1 MAENDDLEMQE
12 GSEDDSDVE
21 LEGVDMDADVVEEDA
36 LVGRTSYD
44 AATDIGVAAMTAA
57 DSSGGAVI
65 EELDDDEAKAL
76 AAEEAAELEAARTD
90 RLELMNADEQKQK
103 QATNNKQPAAD
114 VQSRLDYLLHQS
126 DVFAHF
132 LAGSVAASTTTSTKK
147 SGKGG
152 GKGAGRG
159 KGRLTEEEEDAQ
171 LLKSAQ
177 SKRRVVRL
185 DHQPACLAPICKMHP
200 YQLEGLNW
208 LIKLHDH
215 GINAILADGR
225 YQKSMT
231 DAELSFL
238 LTLVSAF
245 NMAL

>member
-1 MAENDDLEMQE
+1 MAEKDDVAMKER
-12 GSEDDSDVE
+12 SEDDSDVE
-21 LEGVDMDADVVEEDA
+21 LEGVDMEDDDDVEYVEEA
-36 LVGRTSYD
+36 VAVEGI
-44 AATDIGVAAMTAA
+44 AATNNTTVLPTDDVAM
-57 DSSGGAVI
+57 AVEQSLPAFKEI
-65 EELDDDEAKAL
+65 DDEAATAL
-76 AAEEAAELEAARTD
+76 AADEAAEMEAARKE
-90 RLELMNADEQKQK
+90 RLELLKADEEA
-103 QATNNKQPAAD
+103 QATQPPAD
-114 VQSRLDYLLHQS
+114 AQSRLDYLLHQS

-132 LAGSVAASTTTSTKK
+132 LAGSVAATTTSKA

-152 GKGAGRG
+152 KGRG

-215 GINAILADGR
+215 GINAILADGT
-225 YQKSMT
+225 Y
-231 DAELSFL
+231 LYFFL
-238 LTLVSAF
+238 RIETID
-245 NMAL
+245 